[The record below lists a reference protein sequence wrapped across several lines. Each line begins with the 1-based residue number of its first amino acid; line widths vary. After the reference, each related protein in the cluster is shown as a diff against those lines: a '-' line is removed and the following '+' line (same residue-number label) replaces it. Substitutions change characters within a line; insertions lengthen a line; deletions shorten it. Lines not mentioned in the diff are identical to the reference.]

1 MKRYLLAGTSAL
13 ALLMGAAGA
22 DATTFTYSGAVVSY
36 TIPTTGTYDI
46 AAAGAEGG
54 ASAGTGGLGAL
65 AGGEAS
71 LTAGTVPTS
80 RSVALAG
87 PAWSMMRRTGGGAAA
102 GGGGSFV
109 YMSTPTLSPLVGAG
123 GGGGGG

>member
-54 ASAGTGGLGAL
+54 VPPAPAASG
-65 AGGEAS
+65 
-71 LTAGTVPTS
+71 
-80 RSVALAG
+80 RS
-87 PAWSMMRRTGGGAAA
+87 PAARRH
-102 GGGGSFV
+102 
-109 YMSTPTLSPLVGAG
+109 
-123 GGGGGG
+123 